1 MGSDK
6 GITMTSLVI
15 YIMVAAIIIGTMAMV
30 SSFFFS
36 NTQLIK
42 NQERYAVEYNKFNM
56 FFINDVKNNKNVKV
70 ESNQVI
76 FEDGTIYIYDE
87 QEQAIYRNGT
97 KIAEEIISVSFS
109 TDIYEVENTTKNL
122 IRANLSIGKQYNF
135 DKEIE
140 YVLKYW

>member
-1 MGSDK
+1 MNSNK
-6 GITMTSLVI
+6 GITMVSLVI
-15 YIMVAAIIIGTMAMV
+15 YIVVTSIIIGTMAMV

-42 NQERYAVEYNKFNM
+42 NQERYAVEYHKFNM
-56 FFINDVKNNKNVKV
+56 FFINDVKNNKNVRV
-70 ESNQVI
+70 EGNQVI
-76 FEDGTIYIYDE
+76 FEDGTTYIYNE
-87 QEQAIYRNGT
+87 QKQAIYRNDT

-109 TDIYEVENTTKNL
+109 TDIYEVENTRKNL